1 MSVRMAPASVARI
14 RLFRL
19 SRVQGDFTERGHA
32 RRLRTAAECRLRE
45 GTRQNA
51 DFRKLEVISFQGNSS
66 PIVLAAAIYLAALWP
81 IVRLISRLERR
92 IAA

>member
-1 MSVRMAPASVARI
+1 MLGKMP
-14 RLFRL
+14 
-19 SRVQGDFTERGHA
+19 
-32 RRLRTAAECRLRE
+32 
-45 GTRQNA
+45 
-51 DFRKLEVISFQGNSS
+51 VISFQGNSS